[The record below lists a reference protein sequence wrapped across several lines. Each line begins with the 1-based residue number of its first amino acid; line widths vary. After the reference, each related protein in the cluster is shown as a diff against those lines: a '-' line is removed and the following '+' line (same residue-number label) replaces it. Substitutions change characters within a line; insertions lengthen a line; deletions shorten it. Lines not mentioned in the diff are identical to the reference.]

1 MRATLPITPTDLPPH
16 IAGITVA
23 HLTLLVVRADG
34 FAGEQSVLRT
44 QKTWSISTST
54 PMGNPAHQDKR

>member
-1 MRATLPITPTDLPPH
+1 
-16 IAGITVA
+16 
-23 HLTLLVVRADG
+23 LLVVRADG